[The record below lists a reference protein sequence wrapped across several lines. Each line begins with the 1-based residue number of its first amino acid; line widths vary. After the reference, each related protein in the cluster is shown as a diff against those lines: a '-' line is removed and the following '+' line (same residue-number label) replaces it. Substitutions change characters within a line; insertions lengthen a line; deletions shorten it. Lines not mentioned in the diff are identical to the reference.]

1 VDSQIGTD
9 IAKLLGNLGKS
20 TGSSGSTASGSEA
33 GAAFKRALVASEQA
47 QAAETGGK
55 GLPAASA
62 ATAPSQEPSAPPIAA
77 SVASMPAAERVSTTS
92 LPGFDLHVVGEPAER
107 LAVMKYAEQAGLS
120 PEVLAQLFPATD
132 QALIDPSVEGRSLA
146 DAVATAIAAWLA
158 ANQTQSAATGEASAL
173 VPGSAGPAQNSSEID
188 PARLLEIDLES
199 VNQLIAPMLARV
211 AAAGDAELAQVTA
224 EDAAKDVAEGA
235 TPSVDLAAQI
245 AAGLQALAFSRSG
258 ADQPAEDN
266 ELLTRISEV
275 VTPAVAQW
283 VAGGR
288 VDIMAQGAAPN
299 TDGTATALANRI
311 TQLIAATI
319 SDSQRDTS
327 VAVANPA
334 RTDLTAELES
344 VVAKWLAQSPVS
356 TGSAVPEQWVRDVA
370 QRVAPEVAQWRA
382 GIQSTE
388 RSVQQLSA
396 QIAPEL
402 IKAVQA
408 FTENSLRSPAAGV
421 AQQGSAST
429 TATLAAIPAM
439 LGGASEAE
447 ISALRASVVSQPQ
460 PITLALAGAQSD
472 AAQPAPQNLA
482 SALAQVMAPTTQPVS
497 EALVLAQ
504 SATLDRFALRGVTV
518 TTDGK
523 VELAKTDATV
533 AAEGVKTA
541 KTDSVMALRELV
553 SARSIELARLAATSD
568 RPAVTPATQPTP
580 FAGLVQGDA
589 VDAAAA
595 RVAGQGDLAFRQ
607 AFAGSDRSA
616 FSDAARLNQFTP
628 NQNLAARELAGRQLS
643 EALGQRLAANIA
655 AGHYRLTFN
664 VNPRELGAIDVVMEM
679 RDGRLDAQI
688 NTSNAVTRELLGDS
702 LPRLRDALQQSGVNL
717 AQLQVGSD
725 TQQGQSQG
733 REASANNAG
742 AQTQDEM
749 SLADAGVDTVS
760 EDLELGLDLD
770 SIDFWA

>member
-1 VDSQIGTD
+1 MDSQIGTD

-20 TGSSGSTASGSEA
+20 TGSSGSSASGSEA

-158 ANQTQSAATGEASAL
+158 TNQTQSSAATEASSP
-173 VPGSAGPAQNSSEID
+173 VMVSVDRAQTSSEID

-199 VNQLIAPMLARV
+199 VNQLIAPMLA
-211 AAAGDAELAQVTA
+211 QTA
-224 EDAAKDVAEGA
+224 AEGDVEGVA
-235 TPSVDLAAQI
+235 GQI
-245 AAGLQALAFSRSG
+245 TAGLQAIVSPQQG
-258 ADQPAEDN
+258 ANQLTEDAD
-266 ELLTRISEV
+266 LLTRISEV

-283 VAGGR
+283 VAGSR
-288 VDIMAQGAAPN
+288 IDVMAQGEAPN
-299 TDGTATALANRI
+299 TEGAVTELANRI
-311 TQLIAATI
+311 TQLITATL
-319 SDSQRDTS
+319 SDSQRDAVSTS
-327 VAVANPA
+327 P
-334 RTDLTAELES
+334 RSGLTAELES

-382 GIQSTE
+382 GIQSAE

-421 AQQGSAST
+421 AQQGPAST

-482 SALAQVMAPTTQPVS
+482 SALAQVMAPTTQPAS
-497 EALVLAQ
+497 EAPVLPQA
-504 SATLDRFALRGVTV
+504 ATLDRFALRGVNV

-533 AAEGVKTA
+533 AAEVVKSA

-568 RPAVTPATQPTP
+568 KPAVTPANQPTP

-607 AFAGSDRSA
+607 ALAGSDRSA
-616 FSDAARLNQFTP
+616 LSDAARLNQFTP

>member
-1 VDSQIGTD
+1 MDSQIGTD

-20 TGSSGSTASGSEA
+20 TGSSGSSASGSEA

-62 ATAPSQEPSAPPIAA
+62 STAASQEPIAPPVAA

-132 QALIDPSVEGRSLA
+132 QALVDPSVEGRSLA

-158 ANQTQSAATGEASAL
+158 ANQTQSAATGEASSP
-173 VPGSAGPAQNSSEID
+173 VPGSAGPAQISSEMD
-188 PARLLEIDLES
+188 PAGLLEIDLES
-199 VNQLIAPMLARV
+199 VNQLIAPMLAQ
-211 AAAGDAELAQVTA
+211 ATA
-224 EDAAKDVAEGA
+224 EGDVEGVA
-235 TPSVDLAAQI
+235 RQI
-245 AAGLQALAFSRSG
+245 TAGLQALVSPQSG
-258 ADQPAEDN
+258 ANQLPEDTD
-266 ELLTRISEV
+266 LLTRISEV

-288 VDIMAQGAAPN
+288 VDVMAQGENPN
-299 TDGTATALANRI
+299 TDGVVTELANRI

-344 VVAKWLAQSPVS
+344 VVARWVAQSPVS
-356 TGSAVPEQWVRDVA
+356 TGGAVPEQWVRDVA

-382 GIQSTE
+382 GIQSAE

-421 AQQGSAST
+421 AQQGPAST

-439 LGGASEAE
+439 LGGTSEAE

-482 SALAQVMAPTTQPVS
+482 SALAQVMAPATQPVG
-497 EALVLAQ
+497 EAPVLPQA
-504 SATLDRFALRGVTV
+504 ATLDRFALRGVNV

-533 AAEGVKTA
+533 AAEVVKSA
-541 KTDSVMALRELV
+541 KADSVMALRELV
-553 SARSIELARLAATSD
+553 SARSLELARLAATSD

-607 AFAGSDRSA
+607 ALAGSDRSA

-733 REASANNAG
+733 REASTNNAG

>member
-1 VDSQIGTD
+1 M
-9 IAKLLGNLGKS
+9 
-20 TGSSGSTASGSEA
+20 
-33 GAAFKRALVASEQA
+33 ASEQA

-55 GLPAASA
+55 GLPAASVSI
-62 ATAPSQEPSAPPIAA
+62 APSEKPAEPQVAA
-77 SVASMPAAERVSTTS
+77 SVASIPLAERVSTTS
-92 LPGFDLHVVGEPAER
+92 LPEFDLHVVGEPAER
-107 LAVMKYAEQAGLS
+107 LAVMKYAKQAGLS

-132 QALIDPSVEGRSLA
+132 EALVDSSVEGRSLA

-158 ANQTQSAATGEASAL
+158 TNQTQSATTAEASSPVMAS
-173 VPGSAGPAQNSSEID
+173 VGPAQTSSEID
-188 PARLLEIDLES
+188 PARLLEVDVES
-199 VNQLIAPMLARV
+199 VNQLIAPI
-211 AAAGDAELAQVTA
+211 LAQVTA
-224 EDAAKDVAEGA
+224 EGDAEGA
-235 TPSVDLAAQI
+235 VEGAAPSVDLATQI
-245 AAGLQALAFSRSG
+245 TAGLQALISSQPG
-258 ADQPAEDN
+258 AGQLTEDSD
-266 ELLTRISEV
+266 LPTRIREV

-283 VAGGR
+283 VASGR
-288 VDIMAQGAAPN
+288 VDVMAQSENRN
-299 TDGTATALANRI
+299 TDGAVKELANRV
-311 TQLIAATI
+311 TQLITASL
-319 SDSQRDTS
+319 SDSQRDAS
-327 VAVANPA
+327 AVGANPA
-334 RTDLTAELES
+334 RTDLTLATEATALQTPGLTAELES
-344 VVAKWLAQSPVS
+344 VVARWVAQSQVS
-356 TGSAVPEQWVRDVA
+356 TGNAVPEQWVHDIA
-370 QRVAPEVAQWRA
+370 QRVAPEVAQWHA
-382 GIQSTE
+382 DTQSAD

-396 QIAPEL
+396 QIAPEF
-402 IKAVQA
+402 IKAIQA
-408 FTENSLRSPAAGV
+408 FTENPLRSPAAAV
-421 AQQGSAST
+421 AQQGPAST
-429 TATLAAIPAM
+429 TAPLAAIPAM

-472 AAQPAPQNLA
+472 AVQPAPQNLA
-482 SALAQVMAPTTQPVS
+482 SALAQVMAPSTQPVS
-497 EALVLAQ
+497 ETPVLPQ
-504 SATLDRFALRGVTV
+504 SATLDRFALRGVNL
-518 TTDGK
+518 TTDGNL
-523 VELAKTDATV
+523 ETAKTDATV
-533 AAEGVKTA
+533 AAEVVKSTKA
-541 KTDSVMALRELV
+541 DSVMALRDLV
-553 SARSIELARLAATSD
+553 SARSLELARLAGNSD

-589 VDAAAA
+589 FDAAAA

-607 AFAGSDRSA
+607 ALAGSDRSA

-664 VNPRELGAIDVVMEM
+664 VHPRELGAIDVVMEM

-725 TQQGQSQG
+725 AQQGQSQG
-733 REASANNAG
+733 REASTNDAG

-749 SLADAGVDTVS
+749 RLADAGVDTVS

>member
-1 VDSQIGTD
+1 MDSQIGTD

-20 TGSSGSTASGSEA
+20 TGSSGPSASGSEA

-47 QAAETGGK
+47 QAAESGGK

-62 ATAPSQEPSAPPIAA
+62 SSTPSQESSAPPVAA
-77 SVASMPAAERVSTTS
+77 SIVASIPAAERVSTTS

-107 LAVMKYAEQAGLS
+107 LAVMEYAKQAGFS
-120 PEVLAQLFPATD
+120 AEILAQLFPATD
-132 QALIDPSVEGRSLA
+132 QALLDPSVEGRSLA

-158 ANQTQSAATGEASAL
+158 ANQTQSAAAGEASSL
-173 VPGSAGPAQNSSEID
+173 LPGSAGPAQISSEMD

-199 VNQLIAPMLARV
+199 VNQLIAPMLAQ
-211 AAAGDAELAQVTA
+211 ATA
-224 EDAAKDVAEGA
+224 EGDVKGVA
-235 TPSVDLAAQI
+235 TQI
-245 AAGLQALAFSRSG
+245 TAGLQGLVSPQPG
-258 ADQPAEDN
+258 ANPLSEDTD
-266 ELLTRISEV
+266 LLTRISEV

-283 VAGGR
+283 IAGGR
-288 VDIMAQGAAPN
+288 VDIMAQGAAPS
-299 TDGTATALANRI
+299 TDGTVTELANRI

-344 VVAKWLAQSPVS
+344 VVAKWVAQSPVS
-356 TGSAVPEQWVRDVA
+356 TGSAVPEQWVREVA

-382 GIQSTE
+382 GIQSAE

-421 AQQGSAST
+421 APQGPAST
-429 TATLAAIPAM
+429 TATLAAIPTM

-460 PITLALAGAQSD
+460 PITLALAGTQSD

-482 SALAQVMAPTTQPVS
+482 SALAQVMAPATQPAS
-497 EALVLAQ
+497 EAPVMPQA
-504 SATLDRFALRGVTV
+504 ATLDRFALRGVNV

-523 VELAKTDATV
+523 VELAKTDATL
-533 AAEGVKTA
+533 AAEVVKSA

-568 RPAVTPATQPTP
+568 RPAVTSASQPTP
-580 FAGLVQGDA
+580 FSGLVQGDA

-607 AFAGSDRSA
+607 ALAGSDRSA

-664 VNPRELGAIDVVMEM
+664 VNPRELGAIDVVIEM

-725 TQQGQSQG
+725 TQQGQSEG
-733 REASANNAG
+733 REASTHNAG
-742 AQTQDEM
+742 AQAQDEM
-749 SLADAGVDTVS
+749 SLADAGADTVS

>member
-1 VDSQIGTD
+1 
-9 IAKLLGNLGKS
+9 
-20 TGSSGSTASGSEA
+20 
-33 GAAFKRALVASEQA
+33 
-47 QAAETGGK
+47 
-55 GLPAASA
+55 
-62 ATAPSQEPSAPPIAA
+62 
-77 SVASMPAAERVSTTS
+77 M
-92 LPGFDLHVVGEPAER
+92 VGEPAER

-120 PEVLAQLFPATD
+120 PEVLAQLFPAAD
-132 QALIDPSVEGRSLA
+132 QALVDPSVEGRSLA

-158 ANQTQSAATGEASAL
+158 ANQTQSAATGEASAP
-173 VPGSAGPAQNSSEID
+173 VPGSAGPAQISSEMD
-188 PARLLEIDLES
+188 PAGLLEIDLES
-199 VNQLIAPMLARV
+199 VNQLIAPMLA
-211 AAAGDAELAQVTA
+211 QVTA
-224 EDAAKDVAEGA
+224 EDDAKGAAEGA
-235 TPSVDLAAQI
+235 KPSVDLATQI
-245 AAGLQALAFSRSG
+245 TAGLQALVSPQSG
-258 ADQPAEDN
+258 PNQPAEDTD
-266 ELLTRISEV
+266 LLTRISEV

-288 VDIMAQGAAPN
+288 VDVMAQGEKPN
-299 TDGTATALANRI
+299 TDGVVTALANRI

-344 VVAKWLAQSPVS
+344 VVAKWVAQSPVS

-382 GIQSTE
+382 GIQSAE

-421 AQQGSAST
+421 AQQGPAST

-482 SALAQVMAPTTQPVS
+482 SALAQVMAPTTQPAS
-497 EALVLAQ
+497 EAPVLPQA
-504 SATLDRFALRGVTV
+504 ATLDRFALRGVNV

-533 AAEGVKTA
+533 AAEVVKSA

-568 RPAVTPATQPTP
+568 RPAVTPANQPTP

-607 AFAGSDRSA
+607 ALAGSDRSA

>member
-1 VDSQIGTD
+1 MDSQIGTD
-9 IAKLLGNLGKS
+9 IAKLLGNLSKS
-20 TGSSGSTASGSEA
+20 TGYSGSSASGSEA

-47 QAAETGGK
+47 QATETGGK

-62 ATAPSQEPSAPPIAA
+62 STAPSQEPSALPVAA
-77 SVASMPAAERVSTTS
+77 SVASMPAAERVSTTT

-120 PEVLAQLFPATD
+120 PEVLAQLFPATE
-132 QALIDPSVEGRSLA
+132 QALVDPSVEGRSLA

-158 ANQTQSAATGEASAL
+158 TNQTQSAANGEA
-173 VPGSAGPAQNSSEID
+173 VSSEID
-188 PARLLEIDLES
+188 PES
-199 VNQLIAPMLARV
+199 VNQLIAPMLAQATVEGDVEGV
-211 AAAGDAELAQVTA
+211 ASEIT
-224 EDAAKDVAEGA
+224 
-235 TPSVDLAAQI
+235 
-245 AAGLQALAFSRSG
+245 AGLQALISSQSG
-258 ADQPAEDN
+258 TNQFTYDSD
-266 ELLTRISEV
+266 LLNRIRGV
-275 VTPAVAQW
+275 VTSAVAQ
-283 VAGGR
+283 GETLNTE
-288 VDIMAQGAAPN
+288 AAV
-299 TDGTATALANRI
+299 TELTNRI
-311 TQLIAATI
+311 AQLITLTI
-319 SDSQRDTS
+319 SDSRRGGS
-327 VAVANPA
+327 VAAANQP
-334 RTDLTAELES
+334 RSGLTAELES
-344 VVAKWLAQSPVS
+344 AVARWVAQSPIS
-356 TGSAVPEQWVRDVA
+356 TGDAVPEQWVRDLA
-370 QRVAPEVAQWRA
+370 QRVTPEVAQWRA
-382 GIQSTE
+382 DTQSVE
-388 RSVQQLSA
+388 RSVQGLSL

-408 FTENSLRSPAAGV
+408 LTENSLRSPAAAV
-421 AQQGSAST
+421 AQQGPAST
-429 TATLAAIPAM
+429 TATLAAFPAM
-439 LGGASEAE
+439 LGGTSEAE

-472 AAQPAPQNLA
+472 AAQRAPQNLA
-482 SALAQVMAPTTQPVS
+482 SALAQVMAPSTQPVG
-497 EALVLAQ
+497 EALVLPQA
-504 SATLDRFALRGVTV
+504 ATLDRFALRGVNV
-518 TTDGK
+518 TIDGK

-533 AAEGVKTA
+533 AAEVVKSA
-541 KTDSVMALRELV
+541 KADSVVALRELV
-553 SARSIELARLAATSD
+553 SARSLELARLAATSD
-568 RPAVTPATQPTP
+568 RPAVTPATQLTP

-589 VDAAAA
+589 FDAAAA

-607 AFAGSDRSA
+607 ALAGSDRSA

-628 NQNLAARELAGRQLS
+628 NQNLAARELAARQLS

-733 REASANNAG
+733 REASTNNGG
-742 AQTQDEM
+742 AQTRDEM

>member
-1 VDSQIGTD
+1 MDSQIGTD
-9 IAKLLGNLGKS
+9 IAKLLGSLNKS
-20 TGSSGSTASGSEA
+20 KAYSGSLAASNEA

-47 QAAETGGK
+47 QAAEKGGK

-62 ATAPSQEPSAPPIAA
+62 ATAPSEKPAEPPVAA
-77 SVASMPAAERVSTTS
+77 SVASIPAAERVSTTP
-92 LPGFDLHVVGEPAER
+92 LPEFDLHVVGEPAER

-120 PEVLAQLFPATD
+120 PDVLAQLFPVND
-132 QALIDPSVEGRSLA
+132 QALMDPSVEGRSLA

-158 ANQTQSAATGEASAL
+158 TNQAQSASTGEASSL
-173 VPGSAGPAQNSSEID
+173 VPGSEVD
-188 PARLLEIDLES
+188 VES
-199 VNQLIAPMLARV
+199 LNQLIAPI
-211 AAAGDAELAQVTA
+211 LAQVTA
-224 EDAAKDVAEGA
+224 EGDAEGSA
-235 TPSVDLAAQI
+235 VGAAPSVDLATQI
-245 AAGLQALAFSRSG
+245 TAGLQALISSQSG
-258 ADQPAEDN
+258 ADPLKEDSD
-266 ELLTRISEV
+266 LLTRIREV

-288 VDIMAQGAAPN
+288 VDVVAQGETSN
-299 TDGTATALANRI
+299 TEGAVAELSNRI
-311 TQLIAATI
+311 AQLITATI
-319 SDSQRDTS
+319 SDSQRDAS
-327 VAVANPA
+327 VAGANPA
-334 RTDLTAELES
+334 HTDLTSTSESTGLRTPRLTAELES
-344 VVAKWLAQSPVS
+344 VVAKWVAQSSIS
-356 TGSAVPEQWVRDVA
+356 TGNAVSEQWVRDVA
-370 QRVAPEVAQWRA
+370 QRVAPEVAQWRTDT
-382 GIQSTE
+382 QSAE

-402 IKAVQA
+402 IKAIQT
-408 FTENSLRSPAAGV
+408 FTENPLRSPAAAV
-421 AQQGSAST
+421 AQQGPAST

-439 LGGASEAE
+439 VGGTSEAE

-482 SALAQVMAPTTQPVS
+482 SVLAQVMAPTTQPVS
-497 EALVLAQ
+497 EAPVLAQ
-504 SATLDRFALRGVTV
+504 FATLDRFALRGVNV

-523 VELAKTDATV
+523 VEATKTDATV
-533 AAEGVKTA
+533 AAEAVKGA
-541 KTDSVMALRELV
+541 KADPVMALRDLV
-553 SARSIELARLAATSD
+553 SARSLELARLAGTSD
-568 RPAVTPATQPTP
+568 RPAVSPATQPTP
-580 FAGLVQGDA
+580 FAGLVQGD
-589 VDAAAA
+589 VFDAAAA

-607 AFAGSDRSA
+607 ALTGSDRSA
-616 FSDAARLNQFTP
+616 LSDAARLNQFTP

-664 VNPRELGAIDVVMEM
+664 VHPRELGAIDVVMEM

-733 REASANNAG
+733 REASANSAG

-749 SLADAGVDTVS
+749 SLADAGVETVS